1 MAPWFPE
8 ALGYVASALIAMSM
22 MMSSVVWLR
31 VINLTGAVAFT
42 IYGLLIHAYPV
53 AALNGLIVCVNGGYL
68 LRMLTTK
75 EYFQLLQLEPQSD
88 YLKYFLGFY
97 RADILKLVPDFQ
109 YQPIENQVT
118 LFILR
123 DCKPVGVFIA
133 EETSGRV
140 LRVVLDYVIPG
151 YRDLKV
157 GRYLFVEHAEFFR
170 ARGITEIVVTSRTK
184 EFASYLLKVGFE
196 TGQEAGAFHITYED
210 APVTSA

>member
-8 ALGYVASALIAMSM
+8 LLGYVASALIAMSM
-22 MMSSVVWLR
+22 MMSSVLWLR
-31 VINLTGAVAFT
+31 VINMTGAVAFT

-53 AALNGLIVCVNGGYL
+53 AALNGLIVFVNGSYL

-75 EYFQLLQLEPQSD
+75 EYFQLLKLEPQSD
-88 YLKYFLGFY
+88 YLEYFLGFY
-97 RADILKLVPDFQ
+97 RADIQKFVPNFQ
-109 YQPIENQVT
+109 YQPGESQVT

-123 DCKPVGVFIA
+123 DCKPVGIFIA
-133 EETSGRV
+133 VEVSAGV

-157 GRYLFVEHAEFFR
+157 GRYLFVDQAEFFR
-170 ARGITEIVVTSRTK
+170 ARGIREIVVTSRTK

-196 TGQEAGAFHITYED
+196 TGQEAGAFRITYQN
-210 APVTSA
+210 APALSA